1 VASVVA
7 GLTLTINITNKVI
20 PHKLELFSLKVIEI
34 FDVAEED
41 NVKGAYKITV
51 KLMLLIAY
59 ISYENNI
66 VHGID
71 LQLTRYTNI

>member
-7 GLTLTINITNKVI
+7 GLTINITNKVI

-51 KLMLLIAY
+51 KLMLPIAY
-59 ISYENNI
+59 K
-66 VHGID
+66 
-71 LQLTRYTNI
+71 L

>member
-7 GLTLTINITNKVI
+7 GLTINITNKVI
-20 PHKLELFSLKVIEI
+20 PHKLELFSLKVIAI

-51 KLMLLIAY
+51 KLMLPIAY
-59 ISYENNI
+59 K
-66 VHGID
+66 
-71 LQLTRYTNI
+71 L

>member
-7 GLTLTINITNKVI
+7 GLTINITNKVI
-20 PHKLELFSLKVIEI
+20 PHKLELFSLKVIAI

-71 LQLTRYTNI
+71 FQLTRYTNI

>member
-7 GLTLTINITNKVI
+7 GLTINITNKVI
-20 PHKLELFSLKVIEI
+20 PHKLELFSLKVIAI

>member
-1 VASVVA
+1 VAV
-7 GLTLTINITNKVI
+7 LTINITNKVI
-20 PHKLELFSLKVIEI
+20 PHKLELFSLKVIAI